1 VTIGALVLAAGE
13 GRRFRG
19 TKQLAQLEG
28 RPLLEHALA
37 AVEGVS
43 PRVVVLGHAADAI
56 RSQVDLHGARPVV
69 CPDWA
74 EGQAASLR
82 CGLAALADVDAVLVV
97 LGDQPGVT
105 AAAVEAVIAAAED
118 EDAVRATYDGTSS
131 HPVLLRR
138 PLLDRAGELRGDTGF
153 RDLLQHARVRE
164 VEIGHLADATDIDT
178 REELARRSACASPR

>member
-13 GRRFRG
+13 GRRFGG
-19 TKQLAQLEG
+19 TKQLAELDG

-56 RSQVDLHGARPVV
+56 RSEVDLHGARAVV

-74 EGQAASLR
+74 EGQAGSLR

-97 LGDQPGVT
+97 LGDQPGIT
-105 AAAVEAVIAAAED
+105 AAAVEAVITAAGE
-118 EDAVRATYDGTSS
+118 EDAVRSTYDGTAG

-153 RDLLQHARVRE
+153 RDLLRDARVRE
-164 VEIGHLADATDIDT
+164 VEIGHLADAADIDT
-178 REELARRSACASPR
+178 REELARRAECASRR